1 MTPPDPALLDD
12 AALERRVLA
21 RVWLLAI
28 VFLAGVAIINSL
40 TQLTEAERAGVPY
53 DPRVPWILEVSSVLM
68 LFLLVPLV
76 ALFER
81 RFPLT
86 PDTWRT
92 ALLWHVLGSVGFSAL
107 HVLGMWALRSVT
119 YALWLGRD
127 YVFFDNVVTDALY
140 EYRKDLLPYA
150 VIVLLLSLTRGL
162 EEHRREAAVA
172 RSEARETGRLTLKTG
187 GRTLY
192 LDARSLDWASAA
204 GNYVEIR
211 ANGASHLARIS
222 LSALEQ
228 QLGDAGVEVAR
239 VHRSHI
245 VNLAKVREVAPA
257 RDGDFRIL
265 MADGA
270 ELRGSRRFRHTLPA

>member
-1 MTPPDPALLDD
+1 MTVAESAILDD
-12 AALERRVLA
+12 AALERRVLM
-21 RVWLLAI
+21 RVWAI
-28 VFLAGVAIINSL
+28 GAVFLACIAVINAL
-40 TQLTEAERAGVPY
+40 TLITEAERAGVSQHPLE
-53 DPRVPWILEVSSVLM
+53 PWILEVSSVLG
-68 LFLLVPLV
+68 LFALVPLV
-76 ALFER
+76 SLYER
-81 RFPLT
+81 RFPSA

-92 ALLWHVLGSVGFSAL
+92 AIGWHILGSIVFSAL
-107 HVLGMWALRSVT
+107 HVLAFWILRVV
-119 YALWLGRD
+119 AFAAIGQQ
-127 YVFFDNVVTDALY
+127 YVFFQSPLSDALY

-150 VIVLLLSLTRGL
+150 LIVLMLGLTRGL